1 MKIFEQINKNVFV
14 LNEIKDLPFAS
25 KIAKSMYDYH
35 IKIKAPTN
43 TGENNSFNFYRKPT
57 DKQAQYVARKSG
69 DFIGEDGRYVYF
81 GPFSG
86 NSVIFT
92 SYPPGTWPDKEAKL
106 R

>member
-57 DKQAQYVARKSG
+57 DKQALYVAGKSG
-69 DFIGEDGRYVYF
+69 HFIGEDGRYVGYKPY
-81 GPFSG
+81 GEKS
-86 NSVIFT
+86 IFFVSHT
-92 SYPPGTWPDKEAKL
+92 PGTWPEQEAKL